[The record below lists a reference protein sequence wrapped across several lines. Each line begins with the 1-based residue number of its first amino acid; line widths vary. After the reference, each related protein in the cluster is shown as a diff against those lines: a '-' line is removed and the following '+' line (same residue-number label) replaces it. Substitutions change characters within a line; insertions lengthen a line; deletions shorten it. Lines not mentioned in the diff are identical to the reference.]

1 MGRRQVQSLPPLVM
15 EGVIFLCDIKTL
27 SIDIETYSDV
37 DLSKCG
43 VYRYVESE
51 NFEILLFA
59 YSINGDEVI
68 VVDLANG
75 GKVPTEVITALSNKA
90 VTKWAFNA
98 AFERICLSEWLR
110 RNYPDHFSSY
120 STSDDT
126 VGRYLDPSSWRCSM
140 IWSAYLGLPLSL
152 EGVGAVLGLQ
162 EQKMKE
168 GKDLIRYFCVPCK
181 PTKSNGNRTRNLPIH
196 DTAKWKTF
204 ISYNR
209 KDVEVEMA
217 IQKKLAKFPVPE
229 FVWNEYHLDQKI
241 NDRGISID
249 MDIVEHAIKLDEHS
263 KEELSEEMKK
273 LTKLENPNSVVQM
286 KQWLSD
292 NGLETDTLGKKA
304 VAVMLKDA
312 PEELADVLTLRQQ
325 LSKSSI
331 KKYQA
336 MKNTICTDNRARGMF
351 QFYGANRSGRW
362 AGRIIQ
368 LQNLPQN
375 HIPDLEQ
382 ARGLVKCGNY
392 EALELLYNSVPEVL
406 SELIRTAFIP
416 KPGYKFVVVD
426 FSAIEARVL
435 SHLAKELWRNKV
447 FANNEDIYCASASAM
462 FGVPVEKHG
471 QNSHLRQKGKIAE
484 LALGYGGSCGA
495 LKSMGALDMGISEEE
510 LQPLVDAW
518 RTSNPNIVQLWWDI
532 DTAVKNAIAQKTTTE
547 THGINFIYQSGMLF
561 IKLPSG
567 RKLTYVKPK
576 IGINKFGG
584 EAVTYEGIG
593 STKKWERLESY
604 GAKFVENIVQAI
616 SRDILSYAMLTLSN
630 NLICGH
636 VHDELI
642 IECPMD
648 EALDGICDQM
658 GRTPPWINGL
668 LLRADGYETMFYKKD

>member
-1 MGRRQVQSLPPLVM
+1 MLPPFTLKEELWM
-15 EGVIFLCDIKTL
+15 AEIKYM
-27 SIDIETYSDV
+27 SCDIETYSDV
-37 DLSKCG
+37 DLKKCG
-43 VYRYVESE
+43 MYKYAESP

-59 YSINGDEVI
+59 YSINGGEV
-68 VVDLANG
+68 VVIDLANG
-75 GKVPTEVITALSNKA
+75 EKVPTEVIAALSDKA

-98 AFERICLSEWLR
+98 AFERICLSGWLR

-120 STSDDT
+120 STGDDT
-126 VGRYLDPSSWRCSM
+126 VGNYLDPSSWKCSM
-140 IWSAYLGLPLSL
+140 IWSAYLGLSLSL

-168 GKDLIRYFCVPCK
+168 GRDLIRYFCVPCK
-181 PTKSNGNRTRNLPIH
+181 PTKSNGGRTRNLPFH
-196 DTAKWKTF
+196 DENKWNTF

-209 KDVEVEMA
+209 KDVTVEMS
-217 IQKKLAKFPVPE
+217 IQKKLANFPVPE
-229 FVWNEYHLDQKI
+229 FIWKEYHLDQKI
-241 NDRGISID
+241 NDRGIAID
-249 MDIVEHAIKLDEHS
+249 TDIVEQAIKMDERS
-263 KEELSEEMKK
+263 KEELSKELKK
-273 LTKLENPNSVVQM
+273 LTNLDNPNSVLQM
-286 KQWLSD
+286 KQWLSY

-304 VAVMLKDA
+304 VAEMLKDA
-312 PEELADVLTLRQQ
+312 PPELADVLTLRQQ
-325 LSKSSI
+325 LAKSSI

-336 MKNTICTDNRARGMF
+336 MQNAICADSRARGMF

-375 HIPDLEQ
+375 HMPDLEQ
-382 ARGLVKCGNY
+382 ARSLVKCGNY
-392 EALELLYNSVPEVL
+392 DALEMLYHSVPEVL

-416 KPGYKFVVVD
+416 KTGYKFVVVD

-435 SHLAKELWRNKV
+435 SYLAQESWRNKV
-447 FANNEDIYCASASAM
+447 FANNEDIYCASATAM
-462 FGVPVEKHG
+462 FGVLVEKHG

-495 LKSMGALDMGISEEE
+495 LKSMGALDMGISEDE

-518 RTSNPNIVQLWWDI
+518 RSSNPNIVQLWWDV
-532 DTAVKNAIAQKTTTE
+532 DAAVKTSVMQKTTTE
-547 THGINFIYQSGMLF
+547 THDIYFIYQSGMLF

-576 IGINKFGG
+576 IGTNRFGG

-593 STKKWERLESY
+593 ATKKWERIESY

-616 SRDILSYAMLTLSN
+616 SRDILSYAMQTLSDR
-630 NLICGH
+630 LICGH

-642 IECPMD
+642 IECPMY
-648 EALDGICDQM
+648 ESLDIICEQM

-668 LLRADGYETMFYKKD
+668 LLRADGYETMFYRKD